1 MSRFQLPLIL
11 LVALLLAAAPAWAAE
26 TNPALSALTQ
36 AQGELE
42 QGKKMEAFRAT
53 AKALSALW
61 DQIPFSLSAVVL
73 TQGPTQG
80 YGLFTPRQG
89 NAYRQGQ
96 TIYAYVEPLGQRI
109 QRTKEGLFVFS
120 LSADL
125 ALLKPDGTILWG
137 KDNFAEWKFTSRR
150 ANREFFINL
159 RLKLNKVPAGEYLL
173 SLRVNDRLSKRVASH
188 KLKVVF
194 AK

>member
-1 MSRFQLPLIL
+1 MTRYSLPLIVL
-11 LVALLLAAAPAWAAE
+11 IALLLAAAPAWAVE

-42 QGKKMEAFRAT
+42 QGKKMEAFRT
-53 AKALSALW
+53 TEKALSALW
-61 DQIPFSLSAVVL
+61 DHIPFSLDAVVL
-73 TQGPTQG
+73 TEGPTQG
-80 YGLFTPRQG
+80 YGLFTPRKS
-89 NAYRQGQ
+89 NTYRQGQ

-109 QRTKEGLFVFS
+109 RKKGDLYVFS
-120 LSADL
+120 LSADV

-137 KDNFAEWKFTSRR
+137 KDDFAQWKFTSRR
-150 ANREFFINL
+150 ANREFFINI
-159 RLKLNKVPAGEYLL
+159 RLTLNKIPAGEYLL
-173 SLRVNDRLSKRVASH
+173 SIRVNDRLTGRAASH